1 MRWLLEDGS
10 GRCTLDNLAHVHH
23 AYVVAHSADY
33 SEIVSDH
40 DDSHLELLLQL
51 DHEIEDLG
59 LDGHVERGGRLIG
72 YQQARVARQ
81 RHRDHRTLAHSSA
94 QLVWVLLDPL

>member
-1 MRWLLEDGS
+1 MRRLFEDGP
-10 GRCTLDNLAHVHH
+10 GRCTLDDLAHVHD
-23 AYVVAHSADY
+23 AYVVAHSTDY

-59 LDGHVERGGRLIG
+59 LDGHVKRSSGLVG
-72 YQQARVARQ
+72 YQQARIA
-81 RHRDHRTLAHSSA
+81 
-94 QLVWVLLDPL
+94 